1 MNIISMKNYS
11 KKQNSQEIVLISKV
25 LISAFLFLLF
35 ISSQAFAGSTL
46 NDFYNA
52 LDSRTKNPTQERI
65 DSDVYITKEYA
76 EKGKIWGN
84 YLYYTDP
91 NKYNPSELQRLLK
104 SGGVEKIRQEVATK
118 YNTDT
123 DSIVNNCKSIRLYPY
138 CNIADTVTNIVHS
151 LQNTARESVGKYCS
165 QSECKENCSNAIYST
180 EAEGYKY
187 LGSCFIENHSK
198 TDRTGYP
205 YCSQSECNK
214 YCSNTLFVGPNF
226 RGCSIIEYPQTN
238 TRATL
243 YCTPDQC
250 SENCSN
256 AIFGSTDRRN
266 RILMYCAQTRL
277 SPCSSAKCSQK
288 CSNVKFILKDNKPK
302 MSCEQ
307 TEPSRLQRM
316 NPGATLYCTPNQCSE
331 NCSNAVF
338 RIPNNVYRILWY
350 CEQNQSTT
358 DRTRNN
364 DKSKTDRTGYPF
376 CNQSECKN
384 NRISC
389 RNFLYVGSVFKG
401 CSSKEYSYK
410 NQDRKGKPYCIPD
423 QCSENCS
430 NAVFGSTDDSDHIL
444 MYCKQT
450 KLSPCSQD
458 KCSQKCSNVKFIF
471 KNNRQQMY
479 CKQTNKAIHTNYG
492 PYGGITNVSNSVN
505 SGNIHVRNSD
515 NLGL

>member
-1 MNIISMKNYS
+1 MKNYS

-35 ISSQAFAGSTL
+35 ISSQAFAVSTL

-165 QSECKENCSNAIYST
+165 QSECNENCSNALFAGPNLIGCS
-180 EAEGYKY
+180 EREPVK
-187 LGSCFIENHSK
+187 K
-198 TDRTGYP
+198 

-214 YCSNTLFVGPNF
+214 YCSNALFAGPNLI
-226 RGCSIIEYPQTN
+226 GCSEREPVKKYCSQSECNKYCSNALFAGPNLIGCSEREPVKKYCTPADKCDENCSNAQIGINNGGKRFVIFCEQNQSTTDRTRNNDHSKTDRTGYPFCNQSECKDNRISCRNFLYVGSVFKGCSKEYPQTN

-256 AIFGSTDRRN
+256 AIFGSTDSRN
-266 RILMYCAQTRL
+266 R
-277 SPCSSAKCSQK
+277 
-288 CSNVKFILKDNKPK
+288 
-302 MSCEQ
+302 
-307 TEPSRLQRM
+307 
-316 NPGATLYCTPNQCSE
+316 
-331 NCSNAVF
+331 
-338 RIPNNVYRILWY
+338 
-350 CEQNQSTT
+350 
-358 DRTRNN
+358 
-364 DKSKTDRTGYPF
+364 
-376 CNQSECKN
+376 
-384 NRISC
+384 
-389 RNFLYVGSVFKG
+389 
-401 CSSKEYSYK
+401 
-410 NQDRKGKPYCIPD
+410 
-423 QCSENCS
+423 
-430 NAVFGSTDDSDHIL
+430 IL

-450 KLSPCSQD
+450 KLSHCSQA
-458 KCSQKCSNVKFIF
+458 KCSQNCSNVKFIL
-471 KNNRQQMY
+471 KNNRQQMS
-479 CKQTNKAIHTNYG
+479 CEQTNKPKKSINIGTYA
-492 PYGGITNVSNSVN
+492 GIGNV
-505 SGNIHVRNSD
+505 GN
-515 NLGL
+515 

>member
-35 ISSQAFAGSTL
+35 ISSQAFAGSSL

-52 LDSRTKNPTQERI
+52 LNNRTKNPSSVNPNSVNPNSI
-65 DSDVYITKEYA
+65 DSSSNSYITPEYA

-91 NKYNPSELQRLLK
+91 KKYNPSELQRLLK
-104 SGGVEKIRQEVATK
+104 FGGVEKIRQEVATK

-138 CNIADTVTNIVHS
+138 CNIADTVTNTAHS
-151 LQNTARESVGKYCS
+151 MQSTARESVGKYCNPD
-165 QSECKENCSNAIYST
+165 QCDENCSNAKIGINNGGKRIAIFC
-180 EAEGYKY
+180 E
-187 LGSCFIENHSK
+187 ENHSK

-214 YCSNTLFVGPNF
+214 YCSNTLFVGPNLK
-226 RGCSIIEYPQTN
+226 GCSIIEYPQTN
-238 TRATL
+238 TRATP

-256 AIFGSTDRRN
+256 AIFGSTDGRN
-266 RILMYCAQTRL
+266 RILMYCAQIRL

-316 NPGATLYCTPNQCSE
+316 NPRATHYCT
-331 NCSNAVF
+331 
-338 RIPNNVYRILWY
+338 
-350 CEQNQSTT
+350 
-358 DRTRNN
+358 
-364 DKSKTDRTGYPF
+364 
-376 CNQSECKN
+376 
-384 NRISC
+384 
-389 RNFLYVGSVFKG
+389 
-401 CSSKEYSYK
+401 
-410 NQDRKGKPYCIPD
+410 PD

-430 NAVFGSTDDSDHIL
+430 NAVFRSTNNVYRIVW
-444 MYCKQT
+444 YCEENQSTTDRT
-450 KLSPCSQD
+450 KGKPYCTPDQ
-458 KCSQKCSNVKFIF
+458 CNENCSNALFSGTEAKGYKFKGSCFIENQSTTDRTKGKPYCTPDQCNKNCSNAKFGMTNDRKRSVIF
-471 KNNRQQMY
+471 
-479 CKQTNKAIHTNYG
+479 CEQTNKDIHTNYREF
-492 PYGGITNVSNSVN
+492 GGIGNVGN
-505 SGNIHVRNSD
+505 SGDSGNVGNSGD
-515 NLGL
+515 SGL